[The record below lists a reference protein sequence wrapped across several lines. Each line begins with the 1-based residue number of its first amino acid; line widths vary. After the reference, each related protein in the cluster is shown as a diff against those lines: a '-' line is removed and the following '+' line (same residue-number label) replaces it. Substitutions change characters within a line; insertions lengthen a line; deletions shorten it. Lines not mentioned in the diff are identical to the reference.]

1 MSEKSPLEK
10 LVEIQQSQCLPT
22 KITPKDRHS
31 KNKVITPIVEDSIPL
46 DVPGDEFGGPGGLQI
61 NNSSLV
67 VSVNLNIDSD
77 VVDKAFERSAQFA
90 KGVAAAGAA
99 MLGTAFLFGQNKT
112 APGKVKVPLMPK
124 IKVPKIK
131 PK

>member
-1 MSEKSPLEK
+1 MSDKSPLEK

-22 KITPKDRHS
+22 KITPKDRHT
-31 KNKVITPIVEDSIPL
+31 KNRVITPIIEEDVPL
-46 DVPGDEFGGPGGLQI
+46 DTPHIEGETGGLQI

-77 VVDKAFERSAQFA
+77 VVDKAFEKSAQFA

-131 PK
+131 PE